1 MKVYVNM
8 RKPLRSSEL
17 GFGFTPSFR
26 GFAPREYWK
35 VKGSAKLCNYFGV
48 CRVLLLACEGDFLS
62 LQWHFG
68 VTMGSLWITL
78 GSLWGTMGRLWGQFA
93 PLWGHFGRLWADL
106 GAMWR
111 SRFGVAFGCMSM
123 TFVLFSATFRKY
135 SFFQWKS
142 MILCTYF
149 LNLGCLGHHFGIT
162 LVPLTSS
169 LGSICGHFG

>member
-1 MKVYVNM
+1 MWVYVG
-8 RKPLRSSEL
+8 KLE
-17 GFGFTPSFR
+17 
-26 GFAPREYWK
+26 
-35 VKGSAKLCNYFGV
+35 GSAKLCSYFGV

-68 VTMGSLWITL
+68 VTMGSVWVTL

-111 SRFGVAFGCMSM
+111 SLWALLARFGVAFGCMRM

-135 SFFQWKS
+135 SFFQ
-142 MILCTYF
+142 
-149 LNLGCLGHHFGIT
+149 
-162 LVPLTSS
+162 
-169 LGSICGHFG
+169 